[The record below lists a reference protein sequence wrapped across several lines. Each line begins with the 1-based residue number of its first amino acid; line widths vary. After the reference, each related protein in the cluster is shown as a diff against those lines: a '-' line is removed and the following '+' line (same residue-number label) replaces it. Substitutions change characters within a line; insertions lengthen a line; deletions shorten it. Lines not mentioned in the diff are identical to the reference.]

1 MRKILFRILIPGTL
15 FVPVF
20 YFSLVAGTTQTPHS
34 YPLVCRGSTSATI
47 WFKPERRLV
56 LKFIKGTAPA
66 ASGLSPGECSWLDRG
81 VSAGEPDMLV
91 QQVPEGADEQPA
103 YKWVSELRD
112 ADTYWSFDVYNDGQG
127 QLIVTGSRRKS
138 AQLKETGQ
146 QPTPAMQEPVR
157 TIQAPTSSLPQAPG
171 PVRPR
176 QTQDPRLQA
185 EVELPLVRS
194 IRPSCTTNEFATL
207 VICTTKGDC
216 FVSQHP
222 CFPYQCD
229 SSTKTCATSCAD
241 GGSCAPG
248 MTCVDGKCV
257 YPRTFCKD
265 DHTSANSAGA
275 TRDCYNYSCDS
286 WSGLCYTVCENGSD
300 CAKGFSCNSDR
311 VCVPG

>member
-1 MRKILFRILIPGTL
+1 MRKVLFRILIPGTL

-20 YFSLVAGTTQTPHS
+20 YFSLVAGTTQTRQS

-66 ASGLSPGECSWLDRG
+66 DSGLSPGECSWLDRG

-91 QQVPEGADEQPA
+91 QQVPEGADEQPE

-112 ADTYWSFDVYNDGQG
+112 ADTYWSFDVYSDGQG

-138 AQLKETGQ
+138 ARLKET
-146 QPTPAMQEPVR
+146 V
-157 TIQAPTSSLPQAPG
+157 QAPTRPLEPLFQAPG
-171 PVRPR
+171 PGRPR
-176 QTQDPRLQA
+176 QMDPRLQA

-194 IRPSCTTNEFATL
+194 IRPSCTRNEFATL

-229 SSTKTCATSCAD
+229 SSTRTCATSCAD

-248 MTCVDGKCV
+248 ISCVDGGCV

-275 TRDCYNYSCDS
+275 TRNCDNYTCDS
-286 WSGLCYTVCENGSD
+286 WSGLCHTVCESGSD

-311 VCVPG
+311 VCFPG